1 MNPNASLR
9 GLRLPA
15 TVITLGAFLLFQV
28 QPLLA
33 KQILPWFGGSAAV
46 WTACMLCF
54 QALLLAGYG
63 YAHALQ
69 HLTQKTQARVHM
81 GMLILSLLVLPIL
94 PNPMWRPHEAGDPTF
109 RILGLLLATVG
120 LPYLM
125 LSTTSP
131 LMQAWMARQRPGWQ
145 PYRLFALSNAGS
157 LVALLSFPLVVEPLL
172 PLGVQAWAWS
182 GAYGLYAIGALVVTW
197 RCRNLEDLPPHTDEG
212 AAEPLVGWG
221 RRLFWVG
228 LAFAPSLLLIAG
240 TAHLST
246 NVAPIP
252 FLWVAPLAL
261 YLVSFILS
269 FDHPRW
275 AKRGI
280 WFSLLTP
287 ALVGMA
293 LLMERDY
300 QHVQVR
306 LQVAVMLVGIFTV
319 SMVCHGELA
328 RLRPGPRQLTGF
340 YLALALGGALGGV
353 FAGLVAPHVFKILLE
368 LPIAL
373 AVAAGLAFAA
383 WIWDPTAGGN
393 RAGRYTVAGVLVLG
407 ILTMGVAVRRYT
419 LSQAEGVLTSARNF
433 YGALRV
439 KQEGEGRDQMR
450 LLLHGTINHGG
461 AFTDPARAQA
471 PTSYYGPDS
480 GVGLTI
486 RTLGQGGPLK
496 VGIIGLGSGS
506 LLSYA
511 RPKDQWTVYEINP
524 LVVSLARTWF
534 TNLERVNPR
543 LLMGDAR
550 LCLENAKDSEGYDA
564 LAVDAFSS
572 DAIPVHL
579 LTREAFAQ
587 YKRHLRP
594 GGILAVHI
602 SNRYLDLIPVLR
614 EEASAGGWF
623 ARLVTDEEDE
633 EEGTYGSDWVLMS
646 QEQGFLLRPELSAAG
661 PLESPRK
668 VHRWTDDFS
677 NLYRILK

>member
-63 YAHALQ
+63 YAHVLQ
-69 HLTQKTQARVHM
+69 HLSQKAQARVHM

-94 PNPMWRPHEAGDPTF
+94 PNPMWRPQEAGDPTF

-145 PYRLFALSNAGS
+145 PYRLFALSNTGS
-157 LVALLSFPLVVEPLL
+157 LVALLSFPLVVEPVLR
-172 PLGVQAWAWS
+172 LGVQAWAWS
-182 GAYGLYAIGALVVTW
+182 GAYALYAIGALVVTW
-197 RCRNLEDLPPHTDEG
+197 RCRHLEPLPTLATEG
-212 AAEPLVGWG
+212 DAAPLVGWG

-275 AKRGI
+275 AKRGV
-280 WFSLLTP
+280 WFSLLVP
-287 ALVGMA
+287 ALIGMA
-293 LLMERDY
+293 LLLEPEY

-306 LQVAVMLVGIFTV
+306 LQVAVMLIGIFTV

-353 FAGLVAPHVFKILLE
+353 FAGLVAPRVFKTLLE
-368 LPIAL
+368 LPLAL
-373 AVAAGLAFAA
+373 AAAAGLAFVA
-383 WIWDPTAGGN
+383 WMWDPAAGG
-393 RAGRYTVAGVLVLG
+393 RRVGRYTVASLLALGVLA
-407 ILTMGVAVRRYT
+407 MGVAVRRYT
-419 LSQAEGVLTSARNF
+419 HSQAESILASARNF

-439 KQEGEGRDQMR
+439 KQEGEGREQMR

-461 AFTDPARAQA
+461 AFTDPTRAQA
-471 PTSYYGPDS
+471 PISYYGPDS
-480 GVGLTI
+480 GVGLTL
-486 RTLGQGGPLK
+486 RTLGQAGPLK
-496 VGIIGLGSGS
+496 AGIIGLGSGS

-511 RPKDQWTVYEINP
+511 RPQDQWTVYEINP
-524 LVVSLARTWF
+524 LVVTLARTWF
-534 TNLERVNPR
+534 LNLERVKPR
-543 LLMGDAR
+543 LVMGDAR
-550 LCLENAKDSEGYDA
+550 LCLENAKGPEGYDV

-579 LTREAFAQ
+579 LTREAFDQ

-602 SNRYLDLIPVLR
+602 SNRYLDLVPVLR
-614 EEASAGGWF
+614 EEAAAGGWF
-623 ARLVTDEEDE
+623 ARLVEDEEDE

-646 QEQGFLLRPELSAAG
+646 REQGFLLRPELSSAG